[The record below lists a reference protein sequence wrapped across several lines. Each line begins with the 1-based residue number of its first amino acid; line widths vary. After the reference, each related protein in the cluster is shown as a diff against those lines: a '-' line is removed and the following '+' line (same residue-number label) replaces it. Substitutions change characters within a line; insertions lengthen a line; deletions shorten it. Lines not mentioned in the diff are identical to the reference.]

1 MLWMAIANSDQE
13 EQCQEEYIYAF
24 FYISDSL

>member
-1 MLWMAIANSDQE
+1 MLLMAIANSDQE
-13 EQCQEEYIYAF
+13 EHCQDECICI